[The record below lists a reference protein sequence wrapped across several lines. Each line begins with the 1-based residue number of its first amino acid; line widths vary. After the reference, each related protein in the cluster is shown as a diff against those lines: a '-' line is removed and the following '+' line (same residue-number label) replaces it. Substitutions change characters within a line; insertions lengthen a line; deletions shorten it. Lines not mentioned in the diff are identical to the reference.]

1 MKIKVVYIDDVEGEL
16 KKFKRKFEENQLSN
30 GRFEIEIMKAQ
41 GILGKLGEIQV
52 KNPGLILVDFDLHEL
67 DEKGNMS
74 PIFGLTL
81 STELKQQFQEIPIV
95 LFTRRDV
102 FKIGEYSR
110 IEGTL
115 SNILDEI
122 IYKDDL
128 FKNNERLDS
137 LYSLAHGFKILR
149 ENKSRKWEDLLK
161 ILKAPESDEE
171 DLKCSN
177 PPIASRDK
185 WFVSET
191 RSWIH
196 EWSVSEAADWI
207 RNILIKYPGIL
218 YDSMHSATL
227 LGISESAFLKKSVQD
242 FFSESK
248 FTGVFAPSD
257 GRWWRSKLREAAFSI
272 MNDEEIDLPLREGFP
287 LAWKRTEDISIE
299 RSTCI
304 FSKES
309 FPEWVCYILHKPVMI
324 KYSLAYR
331 ADDRPSIMDEARVSF
346 EAIRTRDDVND
357 ELFDPLGKEMLD
369 EIRKMEKR

>member
-1 MKIKVVYIDDVEGEL
+1 MKMKVVYIDDVEEEL
-16 KKFKRKFEENQLSN
+16 KKFKRKFEENQLSKE
-30 GRFEIEIMKAQ
+30 RFEIITMKAQ
-41 GILGKLGEIQV
+41 GLLEKIGEIQE
-52 KNPGLILVDFDLHEL
+52 KNPELILVDFDLHEP
-67 DEKGNMS
+67 DKEGNKS

-81 STELKQQFQEIPIV
+81 STELKQKFQEIPIV
-95 LFTRRDV
+95 LLTRRNV
-102 FKIGEYSR
+102 FKIRTYLR
-110 IEGTL
+110 IEETL

-128 FKNNERLDS
+128 FKKNERLGS

-149 ENKSRKWEDLLK
+149 ENRSRRWEDLLE

-171 DLKCSN
+171 DLKLSN
-177 PPIASRDK
+177 PPITSRDK

-191 RSWIH
+191 GTRIH

-207 RNILIKYPGIL
+207 RNTLIKYPGIL

-227 LGISESAFLKKSVQD
+227 LGISKDAFLKKPIQD

-248 FTGVFAPSD
+248 YSGVFAPSD
-257 GRWWRSKLREAAFSI
+257 GCWWRSRLREAAFSI
-272 MNDEEIDLPLREGFP
+272 MNEEEIDLPIREGFP
-287 LAWKRTEDISIE
+287 LAWERTRGISIE

-304 FSKES
+304 FSKEP
-309 FPEWVCYILHKPVMI
+309 FPEWICYILNKPVMI
-324 KYSLAYR
+324 KYSLVYR
-331 ADDRPSIMDEARVSF
+331 VDDRPSIMDEARVSF

-357 ELFDPLGKEMLD
+357 ELFDPLGREMLD